1 MSKLITISNDTLK
14 VSIST
19 FGAELSS
26 VVKNGKELIWQADPD
41 VWGFHSPILFP
52 ICGGLKEDKYIW
64 NEKEFSLP
72 KHGFAKLSEFEVES
86 VSDTKA
92 VFLLRSTEET
102 LKNYP
107 FEYEFRAIFELDGEK
122 LLISYD
128 TKNLSEDTMYFSVG
142 AHEAYSCP
150 NGIEE
155 YSVIFET
162 PENLKRNT
170 LSGNLLENN
179 SVSLGLGEA
188 VTELPLKYDYFSV
201 DALVFTDLKSR
212 KVTLLNR
219 TTKEEIS
226 LEFPDHDYFLIWTKP
241 NANYV
246 CLEPWCGVP
255 DFVGSSYDIT
265 EKRGIIKLDSG
276 KSETKNHTITF

>member
-1 MSKLITISNDTLK
+1 MSKLITISNDTLN

-265 EKRGIIKLDSG
+265 EKRGIIKLASG
-276 KSETKNHTITF
+276 KSETRNHTITF

>member
-1 MSKLITISNDTLK
+1 MSKLITISNDALK

-107 FEYEFRAIFELDGEK
+107 FEFEFRAIFELDGEK

-179 SVSLGLGEA
+179 SVSLGLGKA

-265 EKRGIIKLDSG
+265 EKRGIIKLASG
-276 KSETKNHTITF
+276 KSETRNHTIIF